1 MSSKHLFAASFVAA
15 LAIASVTPAHALP
28 GC

>member
-1 MSSKHLFAASFVAA
+1 MSSKILFAASFFAA
-15 LAIASVTPAHALP
+15 LAIASILPAHALP